1 MDNLQSD
8 NTNLNNNNKGPFLI
22 FILSNPRSLS
32 TVYLRTFMNAENIL
46 ILSDQFTKIH
56 IEDVQ
61 VNGSKLSMMELSKDL
76 ETKIESSLKE
86 NKTVIFK
93 DNANFTLLYF
103 SEVVNNWQKK
113 FNTKYLYLVRH
124 PKPTYVSF
132 KKMID
137 QEITLIGI
145 LSIF

>member
-1 MDNLQSD
+1 
-8 NTNLNNNNKGPFLI
+8 
-22 FILSNPRSLS
+22 
-32 TVYLRTFMNAENIL
+32 MNAENIL